1 VEGVGRRIRHLHGSG
16 LSSFVERGDVGPEGE
31 TGASTQDV
39 QEAAVV
45 PGPDEYLSFLMGA
58 DAITEAELA
67 AVGVRILER
76 HGTAAREL
84 LLPASSVP
92 AYLALVRERLSPG
105 FWNEVVGHRDVLFVF
120 RLADGT
126 VVEHTLSEDTAPEI
140 ARLCSAL
147 NGDPLERT
155 SDVLGYLAGNALYR
169 DLIAARASD
178 ASR

>member
-1 VEGVGRRIRHLHGSG
+1 MI
-16 LSSFVERGDVGPEGE
+16 
-31 TGASTQDV
+31 
-39 QEAAVV
+39 

-58 DAITEAELA
+58 DAIADDALTDLGVTILA
-67 AVGVRILER
+67 T
-76 HGTAAREL
+76 HGSGAREL
-84 LLPASSVP
+84 RLPAGSVS
-92 AYLALVRERLSPG
+92 AYTDLLRERLSPG
-105 FWNEVVGHRDVLFVF
+105 FWNEVVGHREVLFVF

-126 VVEHTLSEDTAPEI
+126 VVEHTLSEATAPEI

-169 DLIAARASD
+169 DVIAARVGD

>member
-1 VEGVGRRIRHLHGSG
+1 MI
-16 LSSFVERGDVGPEGE
+16 
-31 TGASTQDV
+31 
-39 QEAAVV
+39 

-58 DAITEAELA
+58 DALTDDALTDI
-67 AVGVRILER
+67 GVTILER

-84 LLPASSVP
+84 LLPAGSVP
-92 AYLALVRERLSPG
+92 AYVALVRERLSPG
-105 FWNEVVGHRDVLFVF
+105 FWNEVVGHREVLFVF

-126 VVEHTLSEDTAPEI
+126 VVEHALSEATAPEI

-169 DLIAARASD
+169 DLIAARVSD